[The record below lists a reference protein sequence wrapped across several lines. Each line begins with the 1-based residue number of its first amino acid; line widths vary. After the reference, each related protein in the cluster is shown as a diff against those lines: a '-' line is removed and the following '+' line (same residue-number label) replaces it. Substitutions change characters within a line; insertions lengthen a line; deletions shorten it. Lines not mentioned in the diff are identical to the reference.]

1 MRTLRLS
8 STRFY
13 SIEVAINARRGAARS
28 AISRNC
34 ATERSGS
41 LLCSE
46 RSKSSEF
53 LRLILISCGSGSRC
67 IAVILLQSSS
77 RPARVRLRCL
87 KRCIAISHTLVRA
100 IWAHSDERAEG
111 VKRAAPTPAIIRS
124 AAPRPRP
131 PWTTYVF
138 VGQPVRSVLTP
149 LPQPAKQRSREYVRK
164 LTTSLDEIRA
174 VYPLD
179 ARKRTELSP
188 LAEDYK
194 PAAAA
199 AIRLR
204 KSTAAS
210 DWRPPAVETPAQ
222 GVRRHTT
229 VAAVAATPDRREALE
244 PIVINKVPE
253 DEGPRI
259 PEKQPERKRTLE
271 TALEEKGEENMLDTF
286 PKSEGLTTA
295 QAEELVK
302 KYGRNE
308 LPEKVT
314 PKWYIFLSLLW
325 QPMPVM
331 MWIAAAVEI
340 GLKNYIDAGILIGI
354 NLLNACLSYYE
365 TTKAGD
371 AVAAL
376 KASLKPTAI
385 CMRDGKWDNKFDARL
400 LVPGDL
406 IELAAGCA
414 VPADCMV
421 NHGQV
426 EVRSLLRFYTDYSPR
441 LRLGRRERDDR
452 RVSARHPARA

>member
-1 MRTLRLS
+1 M
-8 STRFY
+8 
-13 SIEVAINARRGAARS
+13 
-28 AISRNC
+28 
-34 ATERSGS
+34 
-41 LLCSE
+41 
-46 RSKSSEF
+46 
-53 LRLILISCGSGSRC
+53 
-67 IAVILLQSSS
+67 
-77 RPARVRLRCL
+77 
-87 KRCIAISHTLVRA
+87 
-100 IWAHSDERAEG
+100 
-111 VKRAAPTPAIIRS
+111 
-124 AAPRPRP
+124 
-131 PWTTYVF
+131 
-138 VGQPVRSVLTP
+138 
-149 LPQPAKQRSREYVRK
+149 RK
-164 LTTSLDEIRA
+164 LTASLDEIRP

-204 KSTAAS
+204 KSTTAG

-229 VAAVAATPDRREALE
+229 VAAVASTPDRREALE
-244 PIVINKVPE
+244 PISINKVPE

-259 PEKQPERKRTLE
+259 PEKQPQRKRTLE
-271 TALEEKGEENMLDTF
+271 TQLEEKGEENMLDTF
-286 PKSEGLTTA
+286 PKSEGLTSA

-376 KASLKPTAI
+376 KASLKPTAS
-385 CMRDGKWDNKFDARL
+385 CMRDGKWDSKFDARL

-406 IELAAGCA
+406 IELSAGCA
-414 VPADCMV
+414 VPADCMI

-426 EVRSLLRFYTDYSPR
+426 EVRGLYSNSTPVTHSL
-441 LRLGRRERDDR
+441 
-452 RVSARHPARA
+452 ACA